1 MTCTLTDNLTWVRGT
16 HLINFGG
23 SYTEVKAWQQTIGSS
38 TFPPGD
44 TVVSGN
50 FCYNAPAN
58 VNVMKI
64 EFALDDAAHNCE
76 RHRQSPAMRPCR
88 HTGGCPLA
96 FEDVPE
102 DSSYF
107 SAVNFARSKSNCSFR
122 DLLTIRRPS

>member
-1 MTCTLTDNLTWVRGT
+1 MQQHVPG
-16 HLINFGG
+16 HGG
-23 SYTEVKAWQQTIGSS
+23 FTGVATNHGAS

-58 VNVMKI
+58 VNVIKI
-64 EFALDDAAHNCE
+64 EFALDDAAHNCVP
-76 RHRQSPAMRPCR
+76 HRMSPAMRPCR

-107 SAVNFARSKSNCSFR
+107 SAVNFALALRSCVRFDIITAGLKNAR
-122 DLLTIRRPS
+122 VMKI